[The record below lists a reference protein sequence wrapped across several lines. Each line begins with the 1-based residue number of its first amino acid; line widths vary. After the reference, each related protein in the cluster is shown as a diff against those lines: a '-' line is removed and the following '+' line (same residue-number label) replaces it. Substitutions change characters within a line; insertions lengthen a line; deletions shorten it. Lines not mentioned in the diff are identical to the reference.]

1 MPKCLCFIV
10 KFDMVQLPRLKQSL
24 LPIKSS
30 NIKNITGGYLYFGCF
45 NSLGSLNPY
54 LLLTQKF
61 KVENFEL
68 IIIKTGMDRFQ
79 DFCKV

>member
-1 MPKCLCFIV
+1 M
-10 KFDMVQLPRLKQSL
+10 QLPRLKQSL

-54 LLLTQKF
+54 LFNNNNSSSSNFVVSSVF
-61 KVENFEL
+61 KNL
-68 IIIKTGMDRFQ
+68 IRRIKRNRLFPILR
-79 DFCKV
+79 VV